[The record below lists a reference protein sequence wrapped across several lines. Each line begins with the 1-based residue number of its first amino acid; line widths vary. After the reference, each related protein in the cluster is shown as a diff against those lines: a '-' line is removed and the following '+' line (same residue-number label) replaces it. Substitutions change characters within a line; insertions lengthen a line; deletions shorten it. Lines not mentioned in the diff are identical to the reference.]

1 MDSFNGLNGQVA
13 VITGGSSG
21 IGLAAAQK
29 FHARGARVVLFA
41 RDAAGLSAANRSV
54 DGQALTVA
62 GDVTRRDDLGAL
74 FAAVA
79 ARHAGID
86 ALFVNAGIAEWALAN
101 EVSEEHFDRVF
112 AVNVR
117 GAFFTIQAALPLLRR
132 GAAVVLNTS
141 VADRVGA
148 ARTSVYS
155 ASKAALRSLA
165 RTLSAELLPRGV
177 RVNAVSPGPTETPI
191 HGKAAQGMSPEVLEQ
206 MGKSTM
212 SRVPMGRLARA
223 EEVAEAVLF
232 LASPAS
238 SFILGQEL
246 AVDGGLTAL

>member
-101 EVSEEHFDRVF
+101 EVSEEHFNRVF